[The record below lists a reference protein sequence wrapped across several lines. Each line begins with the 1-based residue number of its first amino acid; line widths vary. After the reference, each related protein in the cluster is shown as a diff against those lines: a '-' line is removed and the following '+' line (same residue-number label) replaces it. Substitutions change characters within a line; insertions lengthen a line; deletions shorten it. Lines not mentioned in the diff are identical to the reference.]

1 LRYFYSLRLTIWVFF
16 YPIQVFFYC
25 SRLSKNVEKFRILT
39 SILHYSNITR
49 YFRRRFFQD
58 ILGGNS
64 FILEKFESKISLVLK
79 LKGPKLQ
86 TENQN
91 VYFINRYY
99 NLVIYRK
106 DLSIPNL
113 DDDSLDVERQFV
125 NQGIYWEREERYSK

>member
-1 LRYFYSLRLTIWVFF
+1 MRYFYSLRLAIWVFF

-39 SILHYSNITR
+39 SIHYSNITR
-49 YFRRRFFQD
+49 YFRRR
-58 ILGGNS
+58 NS

-86 TENQN
+86 TENQD

-113 DDDSLDVERQFV
+113 DDDSLNVERQFV

>member
-1 LRYFYSLRLTIWVFF
+1 
-16 YPIQVFFYC
+16 
-25 SRLSKNVEKFRILT
+25 
-39 SILHYSNITR
+39 
-49 YFRRRFFQD
+49 
-58 ILGGNS
+58 
-64 FILEKFESKISLVLK
+64 VLK

-86 TENQN
+86 TENQD

-113 DDDSLDVERQFV
+113 DDDSLNVERQFV